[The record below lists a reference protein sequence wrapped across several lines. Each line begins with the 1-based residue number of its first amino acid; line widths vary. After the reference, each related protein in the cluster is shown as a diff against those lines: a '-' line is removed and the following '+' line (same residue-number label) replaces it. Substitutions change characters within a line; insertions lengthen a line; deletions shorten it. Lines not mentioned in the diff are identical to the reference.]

1 MVSIFVY
8 ASMLFKS
15 LISIKIKTKVV
26 FIVLIKS
33 PTCTNVFYCQCTRQ
47 GASFMLSHIGLLSL
61 VVGYCI
67 IGAFIFE
74 VVNCLKTNFPL
85 PGARGGYIILL
96 KYVFLFF
103 NRTYPIDNDTVKTFF
118 WINLEKCLIL
128 TAFIH
133 CFFSIYNCMDRWN
146 E

>member
-1 MVSIFVY
+1 MKNTFLFKFLFLKRFFRITSLQVIKKKLLYVSILGV
-8 ASMLFKS
+8 SMLIES

-33 PTCTNVFYCQCTRQ
+33 PSCTNVFYCQCTRQ

-103 NRTYPIDNDTVKTFF
+103 NRTYPIDNDPVKTFF
-118 WINLEKCLIL
+118 
-128 TAFIH
+128 
-133 CFFSIYNCMDRWN
+133 
-146 E
+146 